1 MTSGY
6 LWGYYRQEGNDDVD
20 ENDGVKN
27 SNYSNLS
34 VKKIIQNT

>member
-6 LWGYYRQEGNDDVD
+6 LWGYYRQEGNDDAD